1 MATTLIHTA
10 YLHTHFVHHYLHTHP
25 QSTHSVHT
33 PSVYIHTHSLQ
44 MTSTVVL
51 DSRTLNQEQEVLLR
65 SADLQQG
72 SGVNRIL
79 S

>member
-1 MATTLIHTA
+1 MATTHIHTA
-10 YLHTHFVHHYLHTHP
+10 YLHTRSVYTHTP
-25 QSTHSVHT
+25 YTTTFTHT
-33 PSVYIHTHSLQ
+33 PSVYMHTQSLQ

-51 DSRTLNQEQEVLLR
+51 DSRTLNQEQEVLFR
-65 SADLQQG
+65 SADLLQG